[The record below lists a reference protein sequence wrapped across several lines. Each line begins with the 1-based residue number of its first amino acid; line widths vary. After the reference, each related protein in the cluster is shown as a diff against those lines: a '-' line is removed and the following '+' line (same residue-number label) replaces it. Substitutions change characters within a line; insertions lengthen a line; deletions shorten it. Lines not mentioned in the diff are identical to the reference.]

1 VTRGGDDGTDP
12 VDAQAVRSPFAE
24 YMNIEVLERSK
35 GFCRLGY
42 ALRDHHRNRTDVLH
56 GGLLLALIDHAGG
69 IADSWTAPGEAAR
82 LSITSDL
89 TCHFT
94 RAVKSG
100 RVTAT
105 ARVISEGRSIYFAT
119 TEIHDEAGHL
129 VAFGSS
135 THKRQRGGGE
145 EAG

>member
-1 VTRGGDDGTDP
+1 MAETDE
-12 VDAQAVRSPFAE
+12 DAAGAPTRSPFGE
-24 YMNIEVLERSK
+24 HMHIEVLERRS

-42 ALRDHHRNRTDVLH
+42 AVREQHRNRTEALH

-69 IADSWTAPGEAAR
+69 LADSWTAPGEPPR
-82 LSITSDL
+82 LSITIDL

-94 RAVKSG
+94 RAVRAG
-100 RVTAT
+100 RIVAT
-105 ARVISEGRSIYFAT
+105 ARVVSEGRSLYFAS

-135 THKRQRGGGE
+135 THKRVKGQGDEG
-145 EAG
+145 